1 MSVTITVGGFKG
13 GVGKTSATCM
23 IGYALS
29 KDYKV
34 LIVDFDPQAN
44 ATGFLT
50 STYKDVDLG
59 DNFIS
64 LYEAMENDNLKNAI
78 KPLSEGLDFIPNA
91 KDLSKFTDFV
101 NRIVGSYEEK
111 RARDFILK
119 MYLDEVK
126 NDYDFILIDT
136 PPAIYEFTSNAL
148 LASDYALIIMQTE
161 TDSFLG
167 ALHYYDFVLKMNEE
181 IKQHNKEIEALPN
194 NGKPPK
200 VEEVQVL
207 GVLPY
212 LQTKKS
218 KIDDFILSQAS
229 SQDEENII
237 RNHIFQSRVYRRER
251 IKRYRLEGILNQD
264 HHDKEAQGMY
274 ERVKDEI
281 LEKVML
287 DE

>member
-78 KPLSEGLDFIPNA
+78 KPLREGLDFIPNA

-101 NRIVGSYEEK
+101 YRSVGSYEVK
-111 RARDFILK
+111 RERDLIFKKYLRELK
-119 MYLDEVK
+119 YVY
-126 NDYDFILIDT
+126 DYILIDT
-136 PPAIYEFTSNAL
+136 PPAIYEVTSNAIL
-148 LASDYALIIMQTE
+148 SSDYALIIIQTE
-161 TDSFLG
+161 TDSCLC
-167 ALHYYDFVLKMNEE
+167 ALHYNDFVLRMNEGS
-181 IKQHNKEIEALPN
+181 KQYNKEIEALPN
-194 NGKPPK
+194 NG
-200 VEEVQVL
+200 
-207 GVLPY
+207 
-212 LQTKKS
+212 
-218 KIDDFILSQAS
+218 
-229 SQDEENII
+229 
-237 RNHIFQSRVYRRER
+237 
-251 IKRYRLEGILNQD
+251 
-264 HHDKEAQGMY
+264 
-274 ERVKDEI
+274 
-281 LEKVML
+281 
-287 DE
+287 